1 MTVAAA
7 SAALATMLRDL
18 VEAIPV
24 PRGRPVVVG
33 ISGID
38 GVGKTRFTDALARRL
53 RSDGRLAL
61 VVHLDDFHHP
71 RAVRRQLRD
80 RALSYIRHAFDLD
93 TLVARV
99 LSPSRA
105 RGRLDASLRL
115 IDLASDTRTLRRR
128 YRMRTD
134 MVVLIE
140 GVLLF
145 RPPVD
150 AFLDMRIL
158 LDMPP
163 RRMVARLLARDGGK
177 RQGQE
182 AAFRDKLLPVRA
194 WFWRTHRPVARAD
207 VIIDNA
213 DPLRPRW
220 LRRPALRER
229 A

>member
-1 MTVAAA
+1 VTADAA
-7 SAALATMLRDL
+7 SGALSRLLGDL
-18 VEAIPV
+18 AEAIPA
-24 PRGRPVVVG
+24 PRGHPVLVG

-53 RSDGRLAL
+53 RSGGRQAA

-71 RAVRRQLRD
+71 RAVRRQLSD
-80 RALSYIRHAFDLD
+80 RAQSYIRHAFDLD

-99 LSPSRA
+99 LSPLRA

-115 IDLASDTRTLRRR
+115 IDLAGDARTLRRR
-128 YRMRTD
+128 FRIGPD
-134 MVVLIE
+134 AVVLIE

-150 AFLDMRIL
+150 AFLGMRIL
-158 LDMPP
+158 VDMPP
-163 RRMVARLLARDGGK
+163 RRMVARLLARDGGT
-177 RQGQE
+177 RVDQE
-182 AAFRDKLLPVRA
+182 AAYRDKLLPVRA

-207 VIIDNA
+207 AIIDNT

-220 LRRPALRER
+220 LRRPGLRMR
-229 A
+229 V